1 MSIAHIHTHNKP
13 VVKTLY
19 HTVNVMST
27 EAKFFAIR
35 CSINQA
41 THFQNVSKII
51 VVTDS
56 IHSTKKI
63 FNPVVHILQKQA
75 AIVLNNLRK
84 FFNCHYNNTIK
95 FWECPSKSNWKL
107 YKNVDI
113 EMKSF
118 NIILLILIKNS
129 WDFSKKLESDD
140 IINRW
145 KMMFQV
151 LDLKGNNFMDLVNS
165 DNNILEPTYYK
176 DDTWL

>member
-1 MSIAHIHTHNKP
+1 
-13 VVKTLY
+13 
-19 HTVNVMST
+19 
-27 EAKFFAIR
+27 
-35 CSINQA
+35 
-41 THFQNVSKII
+41 
-51 VVTDS
+51 
-56 IHSTKKI
+56 
-63 FNPVVHILQKQA
+63 
-75 AIVLNNLRK
+75 
-84 FFNCHYNNTIK
+84 
-95 FWECPSKSNWKL
+95 
-107 YKNVDI
+107 
-113 EMKSF
+113 MKSF